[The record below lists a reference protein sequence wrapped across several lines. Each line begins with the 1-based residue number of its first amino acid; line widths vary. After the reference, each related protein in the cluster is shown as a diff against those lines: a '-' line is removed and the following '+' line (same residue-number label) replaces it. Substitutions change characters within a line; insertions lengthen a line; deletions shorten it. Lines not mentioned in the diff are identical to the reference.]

1 MEKLNII
8 PIGKIDQR
16 ILDYLKVEL
25 RKKFGLEVGI
35 VEPMEKPDYAY
46 NPQRRQYHSTSIL
59 EKISKLTNGVILGVV
74 DLDLY
79 VPDLNFVFG
88 QAAPLM
94 RMAIISLARLRQE
107 CYGLPKN
114 ESLFRER
121 AIKEAVHELGHVF
134 GLNHCRD
141 PKCVMHF
148 SNSLFDTDK
157 KSSSFCSKCL
167 KLLPKRN

>member
-8 PIGKIDQR
+8 PIGKIDQK
-16 ILDYLKVEL
+16 ILDYLKIEL
-25 RKKFGLEVGI
+25 RKKFGIEVEI
-35 VEPMEKPDYAY
+35 AEPMEKPDYAY
-46 NPQRRQYHSTSIL
+46 NPQRRQYHSTAIL

-88 QAAPLM
+88 EAAPLM
-94 RMAIISLARLRQE
+94 RMAIISLVRLRQE
-107 CYGLPKN
+107 YYGLPKN

-121 AIKEAVHELGHVF
+121 VIKEAVHELGHVF

>member
-8 PIGKIDQR
+8 PIGKIDQK
-16 ILDYLKVEL
+16 ILDYLKIEL
-25 RKKFGLEVGI
+25 RKKFGLEVEI
-35 VEPMEKPDYAY
+35 AEPMEKPDYAY
-46 NPQRRQYHSTSIL
+46 NSQRRQYHSTSIL

-88 QAAPLM
+88 EAAPLM
-94 RMAIISLARLRQE
+94 RMAIISLVRLRQE
-107 CYGLPKN
+107 YYGLPKN
-114 ESLFRER
+114 EILFRER
-121 AIKEAVHELGHVF
+121 IIKEAVHELGHVF

-148 SNSLFDTDK
+148 SNSLLETDK
-157 KSSSFCSKCL
+157 KSSSFCPKCSVRL
-167 KLLPKRN
+167 SNC